1 MGNETK
7 TIGVPS
13 VRGMKG
19 AFTDAAVGAGGGLA
33 YGITQ
38 ALLGSGL
45 IGSIISTVV
54 AGSMVKGVRGT
65 ALATIAG
72 FMAGQGLFGA
82 PTTGAARTDGV
93 M

>member
-1 MGNETK
+1 MEK

-13 VRGMKG
+13 VRGMRG

-33 YGITQ
+33 YGISQ

-45 IGSIISTVV
+45 IGSIIATVV

-72 FMAGQGLFGA
+72 FQAGHGLFGA
-82 PTTGAARTDGV
+82 PATRAAGDNGV

>member
-1 MGNETK
+1 MEK

-33 YGITQ
+33 YGLSR
-38 ALLGSGL
+38 ALLGSGF
-45 IGSIISTVV
+45 IGSIIAVII
-54 AGSMVKGVRGT
+54 AGSAVKGARGT
-65 ALATIAG
+65 ALATMAG
-72 FMAGQGLFGA
+72 FQAGQGLFGA
-82 PTTGAARTDGV
+82 PATRAAGTNEV